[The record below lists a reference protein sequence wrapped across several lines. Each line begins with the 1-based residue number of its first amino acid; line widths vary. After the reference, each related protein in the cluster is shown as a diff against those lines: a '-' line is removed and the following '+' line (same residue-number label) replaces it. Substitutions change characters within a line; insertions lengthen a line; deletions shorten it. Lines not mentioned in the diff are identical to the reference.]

1 MGQSRNLELE
11 LLAIQNKA
19 AISGFDELEG
29 SGE

>member
-11 LLAIQNKA
+11 LLAILNKA
-19 AISGFDELEG
+19 TISGLDELEG